1 MMRIP
6 TTAGGL
12 ALAATLLL
20 FAHAAALAQ
29 GGGTEATAALALGS
43 TAPMTTAAMQN
54 VDGKPVTIAGVAGR
68 KGTLVLFIC
77 NHCPWVKA
85 WQGRIAEVG
94 KAAAA
99 KGIGVIAINSN
110 DPAAYPE
117 DEFEEMVKRAK
128 DVGYTFAYAVDAT
141 SNVARA
147 FGASHTPEA
156 FLFDARGKLV
166 YHGAVDDNAQ
176 DAKAVKSRFL
186 ANAVTAVAAGRKV
199 ATAETKAL
207 GCGIKFR
214 GEAAAH

>member
-1 MMRIP
+1 MIRIP
-6 TTAGGL
+6 TTARALPLMVALSL
-12 ALAATLLL
+12 AGP
-20 FAHAAALAQ
+20 AAAQ
-29 GGGTEATAALALGS
+29 PGGDAAGTALALGS
-43 TAPMTTAAMQN
+43 PAPMAATALRN
-54 VDGKPVTIAGVAGR
+54 IDGKDVTIAGAAGK

-117 DEFEEMVKRAK
+117 DAYDQMVQRAK
-128 DVGYTFAYAVDAT
+128 DVGYTFAYAVDGT
-141 SNVARA
+141 SSVARA

-156 FLFDARGKLV
+156 FLFDAKGRLV

-176 DAKAVKSRFL
+176 DPKAVKSRFL
-186 ANAVTAVAAGRKV
+186 ADAVAAVAAGKPV

-214 GEAAAH
+214 AARSD